1 MAKIQK
7 INKFLNKVK
16 KFLVEDIYF
25 IDQNTFNPIQ
35 KFLVN
40 TYRIITLAITDFFKD
55 DCTIRAAALTYLVT
69 LSFIPALI
77 VGLFILR
84 IFNIYQNIFLVIF
97 DWMEKNAPF
106 YEPMVRQILNIADN
120 TNLASFGIIGII
132 STIVSTALIL
142 HSIQSSLVKIW
153 RVKITT
159 SIPRVVANYI
169 ALLFLIPILI
179 GVSFTLITY
188 TSINLHNL
196 PALIKILLSWVT
208 PIILTSILVLFS
220 YVLVPQTKVN
230 WSNAAISSIL
240 VAIAIITLFSVYF
253 KLNINV
259 KNYKQ
264 IFDSDRYKIEYIV
277 KEINTGY
284 TEYNDTSNEN
294 IITNEVTDTNENI
307 MTNEV
312 TNTNENILQENQKID
327 VENITSIKIE
337 RISYVIMENVG
348 NGISG
353 VTYEKKPIE
362 TNMLDF
368 KSFSPNV
375 GEQLVKYNF
384 KIDDVVTI
392 SSENNMLTSI
402 TPAELSSASSFAQ
415 IPVLLLLLY
424 IVWIIILFGAEL
436 TYSIQYFRSYGIDKS
451 NRRLSFAEKEAIA
464 LEFMYIVT
472 YRFINKKKAITM
484 YELAKELRTA
494 PTTITEISDALEKSM
509 FVIKI
514 VNGSNISY
522 TLGCQPESIT
532 IGDILYSLRMD
543 GGFRSKNINS
553 NDKYKNIIY
562 QNKAISI
569 KDYNTNLLHLAYYKN
584 KK

>member
-7 INKFLNKVK
+7 INKFFKKVK
-16 KFLVEDIYF
+16 KFLIEDIYF

-40 TYRIITLAITDFFKD
+40 IYRVITFAITDFFKD

-77 VGLFILR
+77 VGLFIFR

-294 IITNEVTDTNENI
+294 IITNEVTDTNQNI
-307 MTNEV
+307 ITNEV
-312 TNTNENILQENQKID
+312 TNANENILQENQKID

-362 TNMLDF
+362 TNMLNF

-451 NRRLSFAEKEAIA
+451 NIRLSFAEKEAIA